1 MSSEEYR
8 LLAEESREKYQEMDA
23 VITQL
28 QQDKGALHYALIKA
42 YNLLESLRSEVVHH
56 EDLRAVVDFAAR
68 AVKRDCNRLIM
79 QDLDEVDEAE
89 DDGSYLERTFDSA
102 MLARI
107 A

>member
-1 MSSEEYR
+1 MSSEEFR
-8 LLAEESREKYQEMDA
+8 LLAEESKEKYDEMDA

-68 AVKRDCNRLIM
+68 AVKRDCNRLV
-79 QDLDEVDEAE
+79 LNHDEVDEVE